1 MLGMLMWWLD
11 ELWKPRT
18 LSAELKVGILGAQV
32 EELQS
37 ALAHMDEIII
47 TREDAWRR
55 KRSAL
60 AGSFLNIADTAKE
73 AAEFAVDPTPM
84 PPNPPLER

>member
-18 LSAELKVGILGAQV
+18 LSAEFRVGVLESQV
-32 EELQS
+32 EELQR
-37 ALAHMDEIII
+37 ALAHMDEMLI
-47 TREDAWRR
+47 TREEAWRR

-73 AAEFAVDPTPM
+73 AAKFAVDPTPM